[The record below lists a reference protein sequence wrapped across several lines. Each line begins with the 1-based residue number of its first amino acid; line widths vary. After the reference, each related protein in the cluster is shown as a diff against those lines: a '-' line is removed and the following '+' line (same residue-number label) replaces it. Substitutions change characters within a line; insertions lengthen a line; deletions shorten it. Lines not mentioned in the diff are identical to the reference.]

1 MVANNVMNLWE
12 NNLRALKTRSQAKD
26 LLPVLPDAPPE
37 WRRVSLVS
45 GPHPTLK
52 VPGEKGRPVT
62 LHSPREAW
70 KEAEA
75 LAARAPLAPS
85 RPLLALGLGLGY
97 HLLRLLPRLAP
108 EQPLVIVE
116 QEPEILWAA
125 LQSVDL
131 TPLLSRPQTTLVV
144 HPDPREVISHLQ
156 GRLHLGN
163 GSGVP
168 VLWGHPASLRAAN
181 GFYEEVIA
189 SFQAPRA
196 VPSRSYGL
204 KKEKLRVLVVNTDYF
219 LIPEVSRAFKQLGH
233 EPQVTLFDKRRDNG
247 EEVLQGI
254 LQQVAEFAPDLVF
267 TINHLGFDREGL
279 LMEALNR
286 LRLPSVS
293 WYVDSPNIILNLYG
307 GPKSE
312 LSYIFVWDPTY
323 VPEVKALG
331 FTQVYTLPLGTD
343 PGVFYPKPIAD
354 LSRWRARV
362 AFVGNSMTQ
371 PLAKKLERL
380 PSDPDFPALFQ
391 RLLNAYQ
398 AQPHRRLDLLLEEQ
412 GLMQHPL
419 IRQMT
424 ISERTDL
431 EAGVIWAATLNYRLD
446 CVKQLAPFQPTIYGD
461 SGWREL
467 LGASFRL
474 GPIVNYYDDLP
485 AIFGATTINFNATS
499 MQMKA
504 AVNQRVFDV
513 PAAGGFLLTDFKEQ
527 LAEVLEPGKE
537 SVCYHQPE
545 EIPDLVRFYLDHP
558 EARRQI
564 IERGRARILAEHTYR
579 HRLQEM
585 LAVLRRTM

>member
-1 MVANNVMNLWE
+1 MVANNVITLWE
-12 NNLRALKTRSQAKD
+12 NNLRALKTRSQTGD
-26 LLPVLPDAPPE
+26 LLPALPDAPPE
-37 WRRVSLVS
+37 QRRVTLVS
-45 GPHPTLK
+45 GPYTTLQ
-52 VPGEKGRPVT
+52 VSGEKGRPVT

-75 LAARAPLAPS
+75 LAARAPVAPS

-108 EQPLVIVE
+108 EQPLVVVE
-116 QEPEILWAA
+116 QEPEIFWAA
-125 LQSVDL
+125 LQSLDL
-131 TPLLSRPQTTLVV
+131 TPLLFRPHTTLVV
-144 HPDPREVISHLQ
+144 HPDSREVIEHLQ
-156 GRLHLGN
+156 GPLHLGN
-163 GSGVP
+163 GGGVP

-189 SFQAPRA
+189 SFQSPRTTPA
-196 VPSRSYGL
+196 RSYGL
-204 KKEKLRVLVVNTDYF
+204 NKEELRVLIVNTDYF

-233 EPQVTLFDKRRDNG
+233 EARVILFDKRRDNG

-254 LQQVAEFAPDLVF
+254 LQIVADFAPDLVF
-267 TINHLGFDREGL
+267 TVNHLGFDREGL

-307 GPKSE
+307 GPKSD

-331 FTQVYTLPLGTD
+331 FSQVYTLPLGTD
-343 PGVFYPKPIAD
+343 PETFYPKPIAD

-380 PSDPDFPALFQ
+380 PSSPETTGIFRQLLAAFQ
-391 RLLNAYQ
+391 V
-398 AQPHRRLDLLLEEQ
+398 QPHRRLDLLLEEQ
-412 GLMQHPL
+412 GLAAHPL
-419 IRQMT
+419 IQKMSL
-424 ISERTDL
+424 SERTDL
-431 EAGVIWAATLNYRLD
+431 EAGIIWAATLDYRLE
-446 CVKQLAPFQPTIYGD
+446 CVKRLAPFKPTIYGD

-467 LGASFRL
+467 LGDSFRL

-537 SVCYHQPE
+537 SVCYHHPE

-558 EARRQI
+558 DARRQI
-564 IERGRARILAEHTYR
+564 VERGRARVLAEHTYL

>member
-1 MVANNVMNLWE
+1 MNIWE
-12 NNLRALKTRSQAKD
+12 TNLQALKARDQAGD
-26 LLPVLPDAPPE
+26 LLPALLAAPPD
-37 WRRVSLVS
+37 WQRITLVP
-45 GPHPTLK
+45 GPHPTLQ
-52 VPGEKGRPVT
+52 VQGEKGRPVT

-70 KEAEA
+70 KEAEV
-75 LAARAPLAPS
+75 LAARAPLVPS

-97 HLLRLLPRLAP
+97 HLLRLLPRLNP
-108 EQPLVIVE
+108 EQTLVVVE
-116 QEPEILWAA
+116 QEPEIFWAA
-125 LQSVDL
+125 LQSLDL
-131 TPLLSRPQTTLVV
+131 TPLLSRPQTALVV
-144 HPDPREVISHLQ
+144 HPNPREVISHMQ
-156 GRLHLGN
+156 KRLHLGN
-163 GSGVP
+163 GLGVP

-189 SFQAPRA
+189 AFQAPR
-196 VPSRSYGL
+196 VMPTRSYGL

-219 LIPEVSRAFKQLGH
+219 LIPEVSRALKQLGH
-233 EPQVTLFDKRRDNG
+233 EAQIILFDKRKDDG
-247 EEVLQGI
+247 EEVLQRI
-254 LQQVAEFAPDLVF
+254 LQRVAEFAPDLVF
-267 TINHLGFDREGL
+267 TVNHLGFDREGL

-293 WYVDSPNIILNLYG
+293 WYVDSPAIILNLYG
-307 GPKSE
+307 GPKSD

-331 FTQVYTLPLGTD
+331 FNQVYTLPLGTD
-343 PGVFYPKPIAD
+343 PETFYPQPIAD

-362 AFVGNSMTQ
+362 AFVGNSMIQ

-380 PSDPDFPALFQ
+380 PSAPEFVELFQ
-391 RLLNAYQ
+391 RLLDAYQ
-398 AQPHRRLDLLLEEQ
+398 AQPHRRLDLLLEEG
-412 GLMQHPL
+412 GLAQHPL
-419 IRQMT
+419 IQQMS

-431 EAGVIWAATLNYRLD
+431 EAGVIWAATRDYRLE
-446 CVKQLAPFQPTIYGD
+446 CVRQLAPFHPTIYGD
-461 SGWREL
+461 SGWQEL

-485 AIFGATTINFNATS
+485 AIYGATAINFNATS
-499 MQMKA
+499 RQMKA

-537 SVCYHQPE
+537 SVCYHHPG
-545 EIPDLVRFYLDHP
+545 EIPDLVRFYLNHP
-558 EARRQI
+558 EARKQI
-564 IERGRARILAEHTYR
+564 IERGRARVLGEHTYR

>member
-1 MVANNVMNLWE
+1 MEPNTGMKIWETNLQ
-12 NNLRALKTRSQAKD
+12 ALKSRNLAGD
-26 LLPVLPDAPPE
+26 LIPVLPAAPLK
-37 WRRVSLVS
+37 WQRVTLVP
-45 GPHPTLK
+45 GLHPTLQ

-70 KEAEA
+70 KEAEV

-97 HLLRLLPRLAP
+97 HLLRLLPRLDP

-116 QEPEILWAA
+116 QEPEIFWAA
-125 LQSVDL
+125 LQTLDL
-131 TPLLSRPQTTLVV
+131 TPLLSRPHTTLVV
-144 HPDPREVISHLQ
+144 HPAALEVISHLQ
-156 GRLHLGN
+156 DCLHLGN
-163 GSGVP
+163 GGGSP

-181 GFYEEVIA
+181 AFYQEVISA
-189 SFQAPRA
+189 FQGPRVA
-196 VPSRSYGL
+196 PSRSYGL

-219 LIPEVSRAFKQLGH
+219 LIPEVSRALGRLGH
-233 EPQVTLFDKRRDNG
+233 EVQVILFDKRRDNG
-247 EEVLQGI
+247 EEVLQKI
-254 LQQVAEFAPDLVF
+254 LQRVADFAPDLVF
-267 TINHLGFDREGL
+267 TVNHLGFDREGL

-293 WYVDSPNIILNLYG
+293 WYVDSPAIILNLYA
-307 GPKSE
+307 GPKSD

-331 FTQVYTLPLGTD
+331 FTQVYPLPLATD
-343 PGVFYPKPIAD
+343 PETFYPQPAAARD
-354 LSRWRARV
+354 RWRARV

-371 PLAKKLERL
+371 PLAKKLGRL
-380 PSDPDFPALFQ
+380 PASPEVPVLFQ
-391 RLLNAYQ
+391 QLLDAYQ
-398 AQPHRRLDLLLEEQ
+398 ARPYRRLGLLLAEL
-412 GLMQHPL
+412 GLENHPL
-419 IRQMT
+419 IRQLQG
-424 ISERTDL
+424 IELTDL
-431 EAGVIWAATLNYRLD
+431 EAGVIWAATRDYRLS
-446 CVKQLAPFQPTIYGD
+446 CVRQLACFQPTIYGD
-461 SGWREL
+461 DGWQKL
-467 LGASFRL
+467 LGPSFRL

-485 AIFGATTINFNATS
+485 AIYGATAINFNATS

-513 PAAGGFLLTDFKEQ
+513 PAAGGFLITDFKEQ

-537 SVCYHQPE
+537 SVCYHHPE
-545 EIPDLVRFYLDHP
+545 EIPDLVRFYLEHP

-564 IERGRARILAEHTYR
+564 AQRGQARVLREHTYR